1 MANKINDEIIEKC
14 KDMYLNENLSCAE
27 ISRKIGIGEATIRR
41 RLKQIGVEI
50 IKYRNSVL
58 LNPEEIINLYDQGFQ
73 IWKLAKMFKSSEETI
88 SKLLKAN
95 GVEVVRN
102 GVRASFNHHIF
113 DSIDTEEKA
122 YWLGFI
128 WADGCIINVKEEKKN
143 YAFELGISIKDYDH
157 LVKFCNFIG
166 LSTSKIQIRD
176 FCSHFVNSGSGL
188 INSGKIC
195 RVQFSN
201 EHFWNTLN
209 NYGCRP
215 NKTYNEIFPETSIF
229 KFSNLLKHFIRGFFD
244 GDGWVYLDQNK
255 RIVTGLCGQ
264 ECFLNKLQ
272 EKLPSML
279 RKKLYQQKDS
289 IIYDIKWIGN
299 NSIEFLNYIYDNA
312 TIYLDRK
319 FNISAPYIR
328 ENISKLG
335 KIGETPKL
343 DNTEVSSG
351 IAQGS
356 ETP

>member
-1 MANKINDEIIEKC
+1 
-14 KDMYLNENLSCAE
+14 
-27 ISRKIGIGEATIRR
+27 
-41 RLKQIGVEI
+41 
-50 IKYRNSVL
+50 
-58 LNPEEIINLYDQGFQ
+58 
-73 IWKLAKMFKSSEETI
+73 
-88 SKLLKAN
+88 
-95 GVEVVRN
+95 
-102 GVRASFNHHIF
+102 
-113 DSIDTEEKA
+113 
-122 YWLGFI
+122 
-128 WADGCIINVKEEKKN
+128 
-143 YAFELGISIKDYDH
+143 
-157 LVKFCNFIG
+157 
-166 LSTSKIQIRD
+166 
-176 FCSHFVNSGSGL
+176 
-188 INSGKIC
+188 
-195 RVQFSN
+195 
-201 EHFWNTLN
+201 
-209 NYGCRP
+209 
-215 NKTYNEIFPETSIF
+215 
-229 KFSNLLKHFIRGFFD
+229 LLKHFIRGFFD

-255 RIVTGLCGQ
+255 RIVAGLCGQ